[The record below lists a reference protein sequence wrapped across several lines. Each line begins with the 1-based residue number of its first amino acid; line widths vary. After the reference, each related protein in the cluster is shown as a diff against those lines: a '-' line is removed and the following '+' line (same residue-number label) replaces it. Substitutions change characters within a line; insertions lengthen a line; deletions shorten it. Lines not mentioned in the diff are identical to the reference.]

1 MDWYGWR
8 ISFGTPANFNNKP
21 DVAEECL
28 ALSLEARFPTDYTD
42 VYEHLFGNDDYLICM
57 LYNNN
62 GNIMGYSIFAN
73 LKEIDM
79 LYLHGIVLHP
89 LAQGK
94 GFSKGM
100 IESALKHVNPKFL
113 SARTHNPRMFE
124 TLSSFASNTENYY
137 PNVSTDEIPAEVHE
151 LVKNNE
157 FTTKADELLIVRNA
171 YPDEKIAQSFK
182 NEDIA
187 KIFERLN
194 PNDAQVIVVRL

>member
-1 MDWYGWR
+1 MDWYGWQ
-8 ISFGTPANFNNKP
+8 ISFGTPANFNNKQ

-42 VYEHLFGNDDYLICM
+42 VYQHLFGNDDYLICM
-57 LYNNN
+57 LYNKE
-62 GNIMGYSIFAN
+62 GDIMGYSIFAN

-100 IESALKHVNPKFL
+100 IKAALEHVNLKFL

-124 TLSSFASNTENYY
+124 TLSSFASDTDGYY
-137 PNVSTDEIPAEVHE
+137 PNVFTDEIPAEVYE

-157 FTTKADELLIVRNA
+157 FTAKADELLIVRDA

-182 NEDIA
+182 NDDIV
-187 KIFERLN
+187 KIFGRLN

>member
-1 MDWYGWR
+1 MDWYGWQ
-8 ISFGTPANFNNKP
+8 ISFGTPANFKNKR

-42 VYEHLFGNDDYLICM
+42 VYEHLFGNEDYLICM
-57 LYNNN
+57 LYNYD
-62 GNIMGYSIFAN
+62 GDIMGYSIFAN

-89 LAQGK
+89 IAQGK

-100 IESALKHVNPKFL
+100 IEAAIKYVNPKFL

-124 TLSSFASNTENYY
+124 TLSSFASDTESYY
-137 PNVSTDEIPAEVHE
+137 PNVSTDEIPAEIYQ
-151 LVKNNE
+151 LVGNNK
-157 FTTKADELLIVRNA
+157 FTAKAEEWLIVRNA
-171 YPDEKIAQSFK
+171 YPDEKLAQSFK
-182 NEDIA
+182 NQNIA
-187 KIFERLN
+187 KIFGRLK